1 MHSEYRFP
9 RSLIV
14 LMLLVLVG
22 VVMAIENARRIAA
35 GDASA
40 LSIFTIARLIITIIV
55 SMWIV
60 GAVCYGV
67 VRVLRSSF
75 RRM

>member
-1 MHSEYRFP
+1 MRYEYRFP

-22 VVMAIENARRIAA
+22 VVMAIESARKIAA

-40 LSIFTIARLIITIIV
+40 MSIFTIARLIITMIV
-55 SMWIV
+55 LMWGV
-60 GAVCYGV
+60 GAGCYAV
-67 VRVLRSSF
+67 VRVIRSSM
-75 RRM
+75 RRS